1 MCAST
6 IPASEKAAARRVS
19 ERTVAGPQGVIVAI
33 ELLPLPSNTERH
45 RVGRLHSHYSSLVF
59 FAPAA
64 SISLKDLQ
72 CPVCRCVVDGLVET
86 VCRKLVCA
94 ECMPNHTLTSISC
107 SFCNVTHEN
116 SFTPA
121 SDVVLKVLG
130 TLLLQCDQPSCTAV
144 VQLQNLKSHLE
155 SGCKWKAPSYSPS
168 KLTVGQLLSRP
179 LQSPPNAMEQKA
191 ATCILKRMMASISQD
206 HPAGSCVVK
215 MPNSWNCK

>member
-1 MCAST
+1 M
-6 IPASEKAAARRVS
+6 
-19 ERTVAGPQGVIVAI
+19 
-33 ELLPLPSNTERH
+33 
-45 RVGRLHSHYSSLVF
+45 
-59 FAPAA
+59 
-64 SISLKDLQ
+64 
-72 CPVCRCVVDGLVET
+72 
-86 VCRKLVCA
+86 CRKLVCA

-107 SFCNVTHEN
+107 SFCDISHEN

-155 SGCKWKAPSYSPS
+155 SGCKRKAPSYSPS

-179 LQSPPNAMEQKA
+179 LQSPPTTMEQKA
-191 ATCILKRMMASISQD
+191 ATCILKRMMASTSQD

-215 MPNSWNCK
+215 MPTAGTVSNSLNYRLDCTYHGYITYAPAPYTLIPSSIASELRPNFLHTSFDSGRKPQDHPSAEQ